1 MHIPRYLY
9 LYTLAIWALVACDSN
24 KKISTNAAA
33 ADTLQQSTRGKG
45 TSPEENIDLSEG
57 SLGTP
62 SDNMEQRA
70 RDGFEKAAKA
80 FMDCYR
86 EARFA
91 EFVQYMHPTVVKVY
105 GGDLAFIDQLKK
117 SKAQDKQRYRKW
129 ESGPLEAFTAVR
141 DPKGLVTGY
150 YCVVPIKRWLE
161 GSSESEYQLQWL
173 GGQSLDGEKF
183 HFVDITDGD
192 KGMIYRI
199 MPDMRYLLENLG
211 DEEVPEG

>member
-1 MHIPRYLY
+1 MRYLHI
-9 LYTLAIWALVACDSN
+9 YTLVILAIAACDSN
-24 KKISTNAAA
+24 NTTPTNADST
-33 ADTLQQSTRGKG
+33 DTLEQSAEGKG
-45 TSPEENIDLSEG
+45 ISPENNIDLSEG
-57 SLGTP
+57 SQRTA
-62 SDNMEQRA
+62 SDDLEQSVRE
-70 RDGFEKAAKA
+70 GFEKAAKA

-105 GGDLAFIDQLKK
+105 GGDLAFIDQLRK

-161 GSSESEYQLQWL
+161 GSSDSEYQLQWL
-173 GGQSLDGEKF
+173 GGQSLDGKKF

-211 DEEVPEG
+211 DEEVPAG

>member
-1 MHIPRYLY
+1 MQISRYLY
-9 LYTLAIWALVACDSN
+9 TIAILGFAACDSN
-24 KKISTNAAA
+24 RTGSITTNS
-33 ADTLQQSTRGKG
+33 DTVVTSMQSAVGEG
-45 TSPEENIDLSEG
+45 ISPEKNAVSSEGIQGTPADLSEK
-57 SLGTP
+57 S
-62 SDNMEQRA
+62 A
-70 RDGFEKAAKA
+70 RDGFERAAKA
-80 FMDCYR
+80 FMDSYR

-91 EFVQYMHPTVVKVY
+91 EFVQYMHPAVVKAY

-117 SKAQDKQRYRKW
+117 SKAQDKQRYRRW

-161 GSSESEYQLQWL
+161 GTSEAEYQLQWL
-173 GGQSLDGEKF
+173 GGQSLDGKNF

-199 MPDMRYLLENLG
+199 MPDMRYLLENLN
-211 DEEVPEG
+211 DEEVPAG